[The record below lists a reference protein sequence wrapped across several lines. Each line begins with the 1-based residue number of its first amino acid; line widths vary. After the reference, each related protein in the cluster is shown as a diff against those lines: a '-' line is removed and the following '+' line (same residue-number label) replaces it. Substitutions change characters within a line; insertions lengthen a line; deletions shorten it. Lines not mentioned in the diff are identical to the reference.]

1 MATEAQLKRLK
12 ELIAIQL
19 DMCSKEDWPYVCHMA
34 SSPEGKK
41 GIEDMV
47 IEICSANG
55 SSIGS
60 ALDRIERMYN
70 PNRMED

>member
-1 MATEAQLKRLK
+1 MASEAQLKRLK

-19 DMCSKEDWPYVCHMA
+19 DMCDRESWPYICHMN

-55 SSIGS
+55 CSVGS

>member
-1 MATEAQLKRLK
+1 MATQAQLTRLK

-41 GIEDMV
+41 SIEEMV
-47 IEICSANG
+47 IQQCSSNG
-55 SSIGS
+55 CSVGS
-60 ALDRIERMYN
+60 ALERIERMYN
-70 PNRMED
+70 PNRIED